1 MRVSSFF
8 AGIGGFD
15 LGLERAGMNVVFQCE
30 LDPFCQ
36 QILKRHW
43 PHVPLHDDI
52 TTLKPATIPAAD
64 LWCAGW
70 PCQDLSTANTERAG
84 LSGKRSGLFFT
95 FMDLVRE
102 VRPAWLVME
111 NVPGLLSAEQGTAL
125 ETVIDTLEANGYL
138 GGWVS
143 CNAVDS
149 GLPHHRDRVFFIAS
163 FRSERAYHFFTDSSE
178 LSGDTCENRAKRKLD
193 PIFVKSLSETIRLWY
208 NVAVA
213 SGIPWQKASAP
224 RYAPKLE
231 DIKAAIQTDR
241 YSVARNLTWTEWER
255 LMGFPPGWTVA
266 EGDSLAM
273 LSSPPSANGLED
285 ES

>member
-30 LDPFCQ
+30 LDPFCK

-43 PHVPLHDDI
+43 PHVPLHDD
-52 TTLKPATIPAAD
+52 TTLNSATIPAAD
-64 LWCAGW
+64 LLWCAGW
-70 PCQDLSTANTERAG
+70 PCQDLSTANTERTG

-138 GGWVS
+138 GGWVPS
-143 CNAVDS
+143 SKATALSEAV
-149 GLPHHRDRVFFIAS
+149 
-163 FRSERAYHFFTDSSE
+163 
-178 LSGDTCENRAKRKLD
+178 KRKLIK
-193 PIFVKSLSETIRLWY
+193 PLSE
-208 NVAVA
+208 
-213 SGIPWQKASAP
+213 
-224 RYAPKLE
+224 
-231 DIKAAIQTDR
+231 
-241 YSVARNLTWTEWER
+241 
-255 LMGFPPGWTVA
+255 
-266 EGDSLAM
+266 
-273 LSSPPSANGLED
+273 
-285 ES
+285 